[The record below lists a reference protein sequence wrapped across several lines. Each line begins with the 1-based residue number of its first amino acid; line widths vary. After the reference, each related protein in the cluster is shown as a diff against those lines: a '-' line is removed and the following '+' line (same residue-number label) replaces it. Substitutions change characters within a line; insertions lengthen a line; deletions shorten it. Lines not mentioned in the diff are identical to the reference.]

1 MQTVRAFCIQ
11 YLCQMTNG
19 DNKKMKHPHLDT
31 TRINRDEEEVKL
43 LIEKFCSV
51 WQNLFERTS
60 MNLCLLSHVAAL
72 SEDVIADIFNAEIG
86 KEVWE
91 IFKLRG
97 PSEHPDLNLF
107 DRFPLISF
115 EVLPRREAD
124 ESVYK
129 EQ

>member
-1 MQTVRAFCIQ
+1 
-11 YLCQMTNG
+11 
-19 DNKKMKHPHLDT
+19 
-31 TRINRDEEEVKL
+31 
-43 LIEKFCSV
+43 
-51 WQNLFERTS
+51 

-86 KEVWE
+86 KKAWE